1 MTEPIEPR
9 INGWRR
15 SDAEDPVT
23 DPESESGRAQH
34 APADDDAA
42 ARTESDGS
50 SNDLGAQVQDQ
61 LKRLERLLVPG
72 KSAARAVQGGILPAW
87 RRVTRGESRLAV
99 TLAILAAI
107 AMLVALPDRI
117 APHPRWLLPGL
128 ALLLL
133 AGLVIASPTRLD
145 RQSRALRSVSLLL
158 IAVIS
163 IANAATAARLIVDL
177 VRGTGIRTPSELLLT
192 GAAIWLTNV
201 IAFGLWY
208 WEFDRGGPVARAHAV
223 KQYPDF
229 LFPQM
234 TSPENTPPDWEPEF
248 VDYLYTSFTNATAF
262 SPTDVMPLSRWAKLT
277 MLAQSAVSL
286 MTVALVV
293 ARAVNILK

>member
-1 MTEPIEPR
+1 
-9 INGWRR
+9 
-15 SDAEDPVT
+15 VT

-34 APADDDAA
+34 PPADDDAA
-42 ARTESDGS
+42 AGTEPDSHPD
-50 SNDLGAQVQDQ
+50 DLGGELPDQ
-61 LKRLERLLVPG
+61 LKRLERLLTPG

-133 AGLVIASPTRLD
+133 AGLIVASPTRID

-208 WEFDRGGPVARAHAV
+208 WEFDRGGPVARAHAM
-223 KQYPDF
+223 KPYPDF

-234 TSPENTPPDWEPEF
+234 TSPENTPPEWEPEF

>member
-1 MTEPIEPR
+1 
-9 INGWRR
+9 
-15 SDAEDPVT
+15 VT

-34 APADDDAA
+34 PPADDDAA
-42 ARTESDGS
+42 AGTESGS
-50 SNDLGAQVQDQ
+50 HPDDLGGELQDQ
-61 LKRLERLLVPG
+61 LKRVERLLTPG

-99 TLAILAAI
+99 TLAVLAAI

-133 AGLVIASPTRLD
+133 AGLVIASPTRID
-145 RQSRALRSVSLLL
+145 RQSRALRSLSLLL

-234 TSPENTPPDWEPEF
+234 GSPPELTPPDWEPEF
-248 VDYLYTSFTNATAF
+248 VDYLYFSFTNATAF

-286 MTVALVV
+286 MTVALVI

>member
-1 MTEPIEPR
+1 
-9 INGWRR
+9 
-15 SDAEDPVT
+15 VT
-23 DPESESGRAQH
+23 DPESESGTAQH
-34 APADDDAA
+34 PPADDDAA
-42 ARTESDGS
+42 AGTESGS
-50 SNDLGAQVQDQ
+50 HPNDLGGELQDQ
-61 LKRLERLLVPG
+61 LKRLERLLTPG

-87 RRVTRGESRLAV
+87 RRATRGESRLAV

-117 APHPRWLLPGL
+117 APHPRWLFPAL
-128 ALLLL
+128 ALVLLI
-133 AGLVIASPTRLD
+133 GLIIASPTRID

-177 VRGTGIRTPSELLLT
+177 VRGTGIRSPGELLLT

-208 WEFDRGGPVARAHAV
+208 WEFDRGGPVARAHAK

-234 TSPENTPPDWEPEF
+234 GSPPELTPPDWEPEF

-277 MLAQSAVSL
+277 MLVQSAVSL
-286 MTVALVV
+286 MTVALVI